1 MSRACVSGCVVCG
14 PPQNNFSALLISRA
28 VGEIGEPNNAM
39 VNIVVFRLIRLLVV
53 SNNSVVSQSP
63 FCGWCMGSLTC
74 DSYFFRSPTPRHI
87 SKREQVRDLIL
98 IRFIIFKHV
107 LEMNIAES
115 SFTLC

>member
-53 SNNSVVSQSP
+53 SNNS
-63 FCGWCMGSLTC
+63 C

-87 SKREQVRDLIL
+87 SKREQLRDLIL